1 MSNTLVYNIPAKQ
14 IDAYGGHNVIVR
26 STEPA
31 ELVYSIWRADPKA
44 IKFIQ
49 LLSTPAD
56 SSVLE
61 GVAEALPVEIVLKNP
76 AAEYVQLYNYTN
88 LIDTH
93 PVRVA
98 IPVLPGFSKAAKL
111 AVSLNFAVKL
121 ELQQPDSLLI
131 EELAAVLDL
140 YLHRSSVRQAIEPFH
155 TLLLSFYRQEPVSL
169 WEVAEEDP
177 ALLRYITDDGE
188 ETICKRSS
196 GEKLDHQLGGFVP
209 RFGEELISERA
220 ECHDCEFFNRC
231 GGYFKWPD
239 KNYKCDGVKRLF
251 RTLQTAAAEIHQ
263 DLATMELAEVQ
274 AQS

>member
-1 MSNTLVYNIPAKQ
+1 MSNALVYNIPAKK
-14 IDAYGGHNVIVR
+14 IDAYRGRNVIVR
-26 STEPA
+26 SAEPA
-31 ELVYSIWRADPKA
+31 ELVYSICRADPKA
-44 IKFIQ
+44 IRFIQ

-61 GVAEALPVEIVLKNP
+61 GVADALPVEIVLKQP
-76 AAEYVQLYNYTN
+76 ATEYVQLYNYTN
-88 LIDTH
+88 LLDTH

-121 ELQQPDSLLI
+121 ELRQPDSILM
-131 EELAAVLDL
+131 EELASVLGL
-140 YLHRSSVRQAIEPFH
+140 YLHRSYVRQPIEFFQ
-155 TLLLSFYRQEPVSL
+155 TMLLSFYRGEPVSL

-177 ALLRYITDDGE
+177 AILRYVTDDGE
-188 ETICKRSS
+188 ETIAERFS
-196 GEKLDHQLGGFVP
+196 GAKLDHQLTDFVT
-209 RFGEELISERA
+209 RFGEQLIQEKA

-231 GGYFKWPD
+231 GGYFKWPN
-239 KNYKCDGVKRLF
+239 KNYKCDGVKKLF
-251 RTLQTAAAEIHQ
+251 HTLERAAAEIHQ